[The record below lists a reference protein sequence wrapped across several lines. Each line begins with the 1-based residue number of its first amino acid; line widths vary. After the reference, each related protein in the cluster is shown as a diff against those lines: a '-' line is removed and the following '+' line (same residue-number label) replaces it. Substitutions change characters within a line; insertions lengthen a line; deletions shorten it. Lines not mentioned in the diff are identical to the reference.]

1 LGKFLTSQSLV
12 NGSLANGDFANS
24 ELAKLPICISP
35 GIPTTVMSSRRSRTR
50 RREGIVTTIIKNHTQ
65 EPGDI
70 EARVSTLEAASDVHA
85 AAISDHGGLLVSMDE
100 DISKIQVEFRAQR
113 GMLQALHDTQSEH
126 STVLRGHTALL
137 KEHST
142 ILKEHGTILKEHST
156 ILKEHSALH
165 KEHRSQLA
173 ELRVGVQTI
182 IDLLTPKPGTEN

>member
-1 LGKFLTSQSLV
+1 MAT
-12 NGSLANGDFANS
+12 
-24 ELAKLPICISP
+24 LPIPNWQSCQFAFLRAFQL
-35 GIPTTVMSSRRSRTR
+35 SSFPAEGQGTR

-126 STVLRGHTALL
+126 STVLR
-137 KEHST
+137 EHST
-142 ILKEHGTILKEHST
+142 VLR
-156 ILKEHSALH
+156 EHSALH